1 MTSFFSTP
9 QNLSSTPLNIRETS
23 LSPIP
28 KISSVL
34 ARTPTAGA
42 KDRDGGGGG
51 KMLATSA
58 ISGMGKKT
66 PAIRM
71 LRPPCCSF
79 WCPLATAPG
88 APLVLYE
95 KEWDKK
101 RSDGGRLAGG
111 ANVVV
116 KADASLGARERK
128 RKKRWEG
135 KNKKK

>member
-58 ISGMGKKT
+58 ISGDGEEDT
-66 PAIRM
+66 RNQDAQGA
-71 LRPPCCSF
+71 LLQLLVPPCHSS
-79 WCPLATAPG
+79 WRPTRVVRKG
-88 APLVLYE
+88 VRQ
-95 KEWDKK
+95 KE
-101 RSDGGRLAGG
+101 
-111 ANVVV
+111 
-116 KADASLGARERK
+116 E
-128 RKKRWEG
+128 
-135 KNKKK
+135 